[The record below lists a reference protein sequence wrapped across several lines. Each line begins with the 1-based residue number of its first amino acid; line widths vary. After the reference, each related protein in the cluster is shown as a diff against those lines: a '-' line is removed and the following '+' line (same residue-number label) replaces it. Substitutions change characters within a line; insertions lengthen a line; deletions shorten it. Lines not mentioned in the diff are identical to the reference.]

1 LRMPPDCDGGGKVIA
16 LLSIGPDVRTYI
28 VAPAHLAIHER
39 DDAVSVAFRR
49 SEPNRIFR
57 VLKHQPSFSGAV
69 YWQGT
74 FPVLMPQL
82 HLATPRRT
90 ASTVAKAAVTQTML
104 RRFDVTTGKNPEPSG
119 AFNGLR
125 FWRGL
130 VCCRFARFLCA
141 MAVPVSEGLRHLDC
155 LSLWLPSL
163 TGLGAPVSARSQMR
177 PTKRLTALVSE
188 RSTVCMIDELSM
200 QLQHTRRSMPVL
212 GQRQRAGRLA
222 DIVAPTSPPS

>member
-1 LRMPPDCDGGGKVIA
+1 MSQV
-16 LLSIGPDVRTYI
+16 
-28 VAPAHLAIHER
+28 
-39 DDAVSVAFRR
+39 
-49 SEPNRIFR
+49 
-57 VLKHQPSFSGAV
+57 
-69 YWQGT
+69 
-74 FPVLMPQL
+74 

-163 TGLGAPVSARSQMR
+163 TGRRRSFSEADKCQILEEAMR
-177 PTKRLTALVSE
+177 P
-188 RSTVCMIDELSM
+188 D
-200 QLQHTRRSMPVL
+200 
-212 GQRQRAGRLA
+212 
-222 DIVAPTSPPS
+222 